1 MRLFG
6 MIPDNRD
13 LFMMVVRVGSTWLK
27 VCLKN
32 LVGRGSRVLDFM
44 GELLM
49 IFTRSGAVM
58 VLKLRSLAGG
68 DGSGQ
73 AAEVMPSLRLVR

>member
-1 MRLFG
+1 MGVSIAALRQFG
-6 MIPDNRD
+6 MVPDVRD
-13 LFMMVVRVGSTWLK
+13 LSMTVVRVGRSWSK

-32 LVGRGSRVLDFM
+32 LAGRGSRLLDLM

-49 IFTRSGAVM
+49 IFTRSGAVI

-68 DGSGQ
+68 DG
-73 AAEVMPSLRLVR
+73 